1 MFKLKLK
8 RMMFHRPKIN
18 VSWFIFTITILLFL
32 SILMPGLFERYPYY
46 SMMTSNFELP
56 YKLRLYG
63 EIYSLRGERDYSGY
77 TVNVG
82 GYKKNVEKDGKF
94 DFNFPAESRDE
105 VVVVVMDNNDNIYF
119 CSKITFENGTEK
131 YLKIIIGG
139 NVSGVLW
146 DNHIRN

>member
-1 MFKLKLK
+1 
-8 RMMFHRPKIN
+8 MMFRRPKIN
-18 VSWFIFTITILLFL
+18 VSWFIFTITILLCL
-32 SILMPGLFERYPYY
+32 LILVPGLFERYPYY

-63 EIYSLRGERDYSGY
+63 EIYSLRGEIDYSGY

-82 GYKKNVEKDGKF
+82 GYKKNLEKDGKF

-105 VVVVVMDNNDNIYF
+105 VVVVVMDDNNNIYF
-119 CSKITFENGTEK
+119 CSNLTFENSTEK
-131 YLKIIIGG
+131 YLKITIGG
-139 NVSGVLW
+139 NISGVLR